1 MISPGVTTL
10 VNFYQQII
18 NAIQMYL
25 LLMILHRAQDNN
37 NILLHLG
44 LKLLTSIP
52 QKTQKYLWEME
63 IRKDISNLMTRKN
76 MC

>member
-1 MISPGVTTL
+1 
-10 VNFYQQII
+10 
-18 NAIQMYL
+18 MYL

-52 QKTQKYLWEME
+52 QKTQKYLVGDGDKEGY
-63 IRKDISNLMTRKN
+63 I
-76 MC
+76 

>member
-1 MISPGVTTL
+1 MISLGVTTL

-25 LLMILHRAQDNN
+25 LMMILHRAQDIN

-44 LKLLTSIP
+44 LKL
-52 QKTQKYLWEME
+52 Y
-63 IRKDISNLMTRKN
+63 
-76 MC
+76 

>member
-52 QKTQKYLWEME
+52 QKTQKYLDSRRW
-63 IRKDISNLMTRKN
+63 R
-76 MC
+76 